1 MNDSEKVFQNL
12 KQDVSAYMELKLELL
27 KLNTY
32 ERTLELLKLNTYERT
47 GKVIGLL
54 SYGLILLFLAFF
66 AVLFIFLALGFFLG
80 EILDVPGSG
89 FAIVALLYVAIIWII
104 TKNEA
109 KIRTKI
115 LNLVIAAL
123 AANDD
128 KQNTKDDESSATDA
142 AGKTVG

>member
-12 KQDVSAYMELKLELL
+12 KQDVSAYMELK
-27 KLNTY
+27 
-32 ERTLELLKLNTYERT
+32 LELLKLNTYERT

-80 EILDVPGSG
+80 EKLDVPGSG

-104 TKNEA
+104 AKNEA

-128 KQNTKDDESSATDA
+128 KQNTKDDEPSTTDA

>member
-12 KQDVSAYMELKLELL
+12 KHDVSAYMELK
-27 KLNTY
+27 
-32 ERTLELLKLNTYERT
+32 LELLKLNTYERT

-104 TKNEA
+104 AKNEA

-128 KQNTKDDESSATDA
+128 KQNTKDDEPSTTDA

>member
-12 KQDVSAYMELKLELL
+12 KQDVSAYMELK
-27 KLNTY
+27 
-32 ERTLELLKLNTYERT
+32 LELLKLNTYERT

-128 KQNTKDDESSATDA
+128 KQNTKDDESFATDA

>member
-12 KQDVSAYMELKLELL
+12 KQDVSAYMELK
-27 KLNTY
+27 
-32 ERTLELLKLNTYERT
+32 LELLKLNTYERT

-115 LNLVIAAL
+115 LNLAIAAL

-128 KQNTKDDESSATDA
+128 KQNTKDDEPSASDA
-142 AGKTVG
+142 VGKTVG

>member
-12 KQDVSAYMELKLELL
+12 KQDVSAYMELK
-27 KLNTY
+27 
-32 ERTLELLKLNTYERT
+32 LELLKLNTYERT

-115 LNLVIAAL
+115 LNLAIAAL

-128 KQNTKDDESSATDA
+128 KQNTKDDEPFASDA
-142 AGKTVG
+142 VGKTVG

>member
-12 KQDVSAYMELKLELL
+12 KQDVSAYMELK
-27 KLNTY
+27 
-32 ERTLELLKLNTYERT
+32 LELLKLNTYERT

-115 LNLVIAAL
+115 LNLVIVAL

-128 KQNTKDDESSATDA
+128 KQNTKDDEPSTTDA

>member
-12 KQDVSAYMELKLELL
+12 KQDVSAYMELK
-27 KLNTY
+27 
-32 ERTLELLKLNTYERT
+32 LELLKLNTYERT

-89 FAIVALLYVAIIWII
+89 FAIVAFLYVTIIWII
-104 TKNEA
+104 TKN
-109 KIRTKI
+109 
-115 LNLVIAAL
+115 
-123 AANDD
+123 
-128 KQNTKDDESSATDA
+128 
-142 AGKTVG
+142 

>member
-12 KQDVSAYMELKLELL
+12 KQDVSAYMELK
-27 KLNTY
+27 
-32 ERTLELLKLNTYERT
+32 LELLKLNTYERT

-128 KQNTKDDESSATDA
+128 KQNTKDDEPSS
-142 AGKTVG
+142 KQVWNKRIK

>member
-32 ERTLELLKLNTYERT
+32 ERI

-66 AVLFIFLALGFFLG
+66 AVLFIFLALGFF
-80 EILDVPGSG
+80 I
-89 FAIVALLYVAIIWII
+89 
-104 TKNEA
+104 
-109 KIRTKI
+109 
-115 LNLVIAAL
+115 
-123 AANDD
+123 
-128 KQNTKDDESSATDA
+128 
-142 AGKTVG
+142 

>member
-12 KQDVSAYMELKLELL
+12 KQDVSAYMELK
-27 KLNTY
+27 
-32 ERTLELLKLNTYERT
+32 LELLKLNTYERT

-128 KQNTKDDESSATDA
+128 KQNTKDDEPSTTTTYPASMSGTRE
-142 AGKTVG
+142 

>member
-12 KQDVSAYMELKLELL
+12 KQDVSAYMELK
-27 KLNTY
+27 
-32 ERTLELLKLNTYERT
+32 LELLKLNTYERT

-123 AANDD
+123 AANDN
-128 KQNTKDDESSATDA
+128 KQNTKDDEPSTTDA
-142 AGKTVG
+142 AGKIVG

>member
-12 KQDVSAYMELKLELL
+12 KQDVSAYMELK
-27 KLNTY
+27 
-32 ERTLELLKLNTYERT
+32 LELLKLNTYERT

-89 FAIVALLYVAIIWII
+89 FAIVALLYIAIIWII

-128 KQNTKDDESSATDA
+128 KQNTKDDEPSTTDA

>member
-12 KQDVSAYMELKLELL
+12 KQDVSAYMELK
-27 KLNTY
+27 
-32 ERTLELLKLNTYERT
+32 LELLKLNTYERT

-128 KQNTKDDESSATDA
+128 KQNTKDDEPSTTDA

>member
-12 KQDVSAYMELKLELL
+12 KQDVSAYMELK
-27 KLNTY
+27 
-32 ERTLELLKLNTYERT
+32 LELLKLNTYERT

-109 KIRTKI
+109 
-115 LNLVIAAL
+115 
-123 AANDD
+123 
-128 KQNTKDDESSATDA
+128 
-142 AGKTVG
+142 

>member
-12 KQDVSAYMELKLELL
+12 KQDVSAYMELK
-27 KLNTY
+27 
-32 ERTLELLKLNTYERT
+32 LELLKLNTYERT

-89 FAIVALLYVAIIWII
+89 FAIVALLYNAENMENVWI
-104 TKNEA
+104 KRV
-109 KIRTKI
+109 KYVK
-115 LNLVIAAL
+115 
-123 AANDD
+123 
-128 KQNTKDDESSATDA
+128 SAQA
-142 AGKTVG
+142 Y

>member
-1 MNDSEKVFQNL
+1 MDDNEKVFQKL
-12 KQDVSAYMELKLELL
+12 KQDVSAYMELKMELL

-32 ERTLELLKLNTYERT
+32 ERI

-89 FAIVALLYVAIIWII
+89 FAMVALLYGVIFWLII
-104 TKNEA
+104 KNEA
-109 KIRTKI
+109 KIRTRI

-123 AANDD
+123 VANDD
-128 KQNTKDDESSATDA
+128 KQHAKDNEQPSATDT
-142 AGKTVG
+142 AGKTAG

>member
-12 KQDVSAYMELKLELL
+12 KQDVSAYMELK
-27 KLNTY
+27 
-32 ERTLELLKLNTYERT
+32 LELLKLNTYERT

-80 EILDVPGSG
+80 EILDFPGSG
-89 FAIVALLYVAIIWII
+89 FAIVALLYVAMFWIFSK
-104 TKNEA
+104 TEA
-109 KIRTKI
+109 KIRKKI

-128 KQNTKDDESSATDA
+128 KQNTKDDEPSTTDA

>member
-12 KQDVSAYMELKLELL
+12 KQDVSAYMELK
-27 KLNTY
+27 
-32 ERTLELLKLNTYERT
+32 LELLKLNTYERT

-104 TKNEA
+104 AKNEA

-128 KQNTKDDESSATDA
+128 KQNTKDDEPSTTDA

>member
-32 ERTLELLKLNTYERT
+32 ERT
-47 GKVIGLL
+47 GKVISLL
-54 SYGLILLFLAFF
+54 SYGLILMFLAFF
-66 AVLFIFLALGFFLG
+66 AILFIFLALGFFLG
-80 EILDVPGSG
+80 EILDVQGSG
-89 FAIVALLYVAIIWII
+89 FAIVAILYVALIWVI
-104 TKNEA
+104 KCNEV

-128 KQNTKDDESSATDA
+128 KQNTKDDEPSATDT
-142 AGKTVG
+142 AGKAAS

>member
-12 KQDVSAYMELKLELL
+12 KQDVSAYMELK
-27 KLNTY
+27 
-32 ERTLELLKLNTYERT
+32 LELLKLNTYERT

-128 KQNTKDDESSATDA
+128 KQNTKDDEPSTTDT

>member
-12 KQDVSAYMELKLELL
+12 KQDVSAYMELK
-27 KLNTY
+27 
-32 ERTLELLKLNTYERT
+32 LELLKLNTYERT

-123 AANDD
+123 AVNDD
-128 KQNTKDDESSATDA
+128 KQNTKDDEPSATDA

>member
-1 MNDSEKVFQNL
+1 MNNSEKVFQNL
-12 KQDVSAYMELKLELL
+12 KQDVSAYMELK
-27 KLNTY
+27 
-32 ERTLELLKLNTYERT
+32 LELLKLNTYERT

-128 KQNTKDDESSATDA
+128 KQNTKDDEPSTTDA

>member
-32 ERTLELLKLNTYERT
+32 ERT

-66 AVLFIFLALGFFLG
+66 AILFIFLALGFFLG

-89 FAIVALLYVAIIWII
+89 FAIVALSYVAIIWII

-128 KQNTKDDESSATDA
+128 KQNTKDDEPSTTDA